1 MCTISTTEFK
11 NNFEKY
17 IELGQKEIIKV
28 TKRGK
33 VIFSIVPEK
42 VSLVDEATS
51 YLDMLPI
58 GSSIGIDPDER
69 R

>member
-11 NNFEKY
+11 NNFGKY

-28 TKRGK
+28 IKRGK
-33 VIFSIVPEK
+33 VIFTIVPEK
-42 VSLVDEATS
+42 VSLVDEAMS

-58 GSSIGIDPDER
+58 GASIGTDPDER
-69 R
+69 G